1 MSEDSVVACDFIDE
15 TIARDRQVPYTLH
28 SERGTEDLTSTVPFD
43 LTDSCSGGS
52 LLGVSAP
59 LTGCRCG
66 FRMVSGGMAGG
77 LPDPATHCNDR
88 CCEASLGGRAMSVAR
103 RIFLFIAAVG
113 LLVTVAAP
121 TASAHDRRGPAVTP
135 LASFGN
141 GTFVTGSTIGP
152 DGALYV
158 TDGSAGSVLR
168 IDRRSG
174 RVTTYAMGL
183 PTKAFATDIGG
194 PVDVVFV
201 GRTAYV
207 LVTLVSGEI
216 DGEPFGDASDKNGIY
231 RLERDGS
238 FTLVA
243 DIGGWSVDNPPVPAF
258 FVDTGVQYA
267 MERYHGGF
275 LVTDGHHNRVLLV
288 KRDGSINEVATFG
301 NVVPTG
307 LEVSEERLFITQLGP
322 ISHEPEDGK
331 VLALHR
337 RSSPTEIAS
346 GASMLID
353 VERGPRGKLY
363 ALSQGQWNGVG
374 EGSPALPNTGRL
386 VIVER
391 DGSLTP
397 VVDRHGQELVLDRP
411 TSMEF
416 VGNTAYVVSVDGNV
430 YKIANL

>member
-1 MSEDSVVACDFIDE
+1 
-15 TIARDRQVPYTLH
+15 
-28 SERGTEDLTSTVPFD
+28 
-43 LTDSCSGGS
+43 
-52 LLGVSAP
+52 
-59 LTGCRCG
+59 
-66 FRMVSGGMAGG
+66 
-77 LPDPATHCNDR
+77 
-88 CCEASLGGRAMSVAR
+88 MSVAR
-103 RIFLFIAAVG
+103 RICMFIAAVG
-113 LLVTVAAP
+113 LMTALVAP
-121 TASAHDRRGPAVTP
+121 TASAHDPRGSSTQDRRGPVVTQ
-135 LASFGN
+135 LASFGD

-174 RVTTYAMGL
+174 RVTTYAEGL

-216 DGEPFGDASDKNGIY
+216 LGAGGGPFGDANDKNGIY
-231 RLERDGS
+231 RIERDGGN
-238 FTLVA
+238 TLIA
-243 DIGGWSVDNPPVPAF
+243 DIGGWSVDNPPGTAF

-267 MERYHGGF
+267 MERYNGGF
-275 LVTDGHHNRVLLV
+275 LVTDGHHNRVLRV
-288 KRDGSINEVATFG
+288 KPNGSIKEVATFG

-307 LEVSEERLFITQLGP
+307 LEVTKHRVFITELGP
-322 ISHEPEDGK
+322 IPHEPEDGK

-353 VERGPRGKLY
+353 VERGPHGKLY
-363 ALSQGQWNGVG
+363 ALSQGQWDGVG

-386 VIVER
+386 VIVKH
-391 DGSLTP
+391 DGSLKP
-397 VVDRHGQELVLDRP
+397 VVDGQGQELVLDRP

-416 VGNTAYVVSVDGNV
+416 VGDTAYVVSVDGNV
-430 YKIANL
+430 YRIDNL